1 MTDYA
6 PPLNSETMFRGR
18 CLPDFLRT
26 YQDHF
31 AWIIQEYG
39 RERFD
44 RVYDWIFNLLTTQ
57 MSFGQ
62 WIVVEKIC
70 PDPHLRPLLYFVL
83 ELIYQS
89 DMLSQFHFERCVP
102 APSLPSDA
110 TNGSNLS
117 TSPTPSLRALPARTE
132 GSNSPSSPSQPSL
145 AAPKVSELRVIMDP
159 PPPNI
164 RRILAPGS
172 IRYPLVDWY
181 SRLRLDPYCDPEI
194 DPSWLGL

>member
-44 RVYDWIFNLLTTQ
+44 RVYDWIFNLFTTQ

-102 APSLPSDA
+102 APS
-110 TNGSNLS
+110 NLS
-117 TSPTPSLRALPARTE
+117 TSPTP
-132 GSNSPSSPSQPSL
+132 SNSPSSPSQPSL
-145 AAPKVSELRVIMDP
+145 ATPKVSELRVIMDP

-181 SRLRLDPYCDPEI
+181 SRLRLDPYCDPDI

>member
-18 CLPDFLRT
+18 YLPDFLRT

-89 DMLSQFHFERCVP
+89 DMLSQFHFERCVT
-102 APSLPSDA
+102 AP
-110 TNGSNLS
+110 SNLS
-117 TSPTPSLRALPARTE
+117 NL
-132 GSNSPSSPSQPSL
+132 SNSSN
-145 AAPKVSELRVIMDP
+145 PKVTELRVIMDP

-181 SRLRLDPYCDPEI
+181 SRLRLDPYCDPDI

>member
-89 DMLSQFHFERCVP
+89 DMLSQFHFERCVT
-102 APSLPSDA
+102 AP
-110 TNGSNLS
+110 SNLS
-117 TSPTPSLRALPARTE
+117 NPSNLANS
-132 GSNSPSSPSQPSL
+132 SNQ
-145 AAPKVSELRVIMDP
+145 KVTELRVIMDP
-159 PPPNI
+159 PPHNI

-181 SRLRLDPYCDPEI
+181 SRLRLDPHCDLEI